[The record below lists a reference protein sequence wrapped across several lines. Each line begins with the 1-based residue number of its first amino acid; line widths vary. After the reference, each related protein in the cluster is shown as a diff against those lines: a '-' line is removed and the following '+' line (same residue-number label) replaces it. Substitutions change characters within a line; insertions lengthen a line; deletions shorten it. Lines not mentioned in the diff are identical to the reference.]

1 MKVLVAGRGFIGK
14 NIVSKLR
21 DNHEVKTLDKN
32 PGATYQQDITE
43 PFDIQESFDILV
55 HTIGLAPGLHSPRSY
70 RSVHVEGTEN
80 LLDAV
85 KCDKVIFVSALG
97 AGEVDHSFFKTK
109 KKAEQIVSQ
118 THNYTIIRPSTVYG
132 EGNKILDLMR
142 NTAPLMIFP
151 NMKAETQ
158 PIHVEDVTEIIEKS
172 LENFNKETLKIAGPE
187 TMKIAD
193 IAEKL
198 YGEKGFP
205 CIRVP
210 VPSWF
215 QKSLLTALT
224 PLPGPFNK
232 EDYRLLTQE
241 NTTMANDAEDILENL
256 REI

>member
-43 PFDIQESFDILV
+43 PFDIQESFDVLI
-55 HTIGLAPGLHSPRSY
+55 HTIGLAPRLHSAKSY

-80 LLDAV
+80 LLGAV
-85 KCDKVIFVSALG
+85 KSEKVIFVSALG
-97 AGEVDHSFFKTK
+97 AGEVNHSFFKTK
-109 KKAEQIVSQ
+109 KKAEQTVLQ

-132 EGNKILDLMR
+132 RGNRILDLIR
-142 NTAPLMIFP
+142 KTALLMIFP
-151 NMKAETQ
+151 NIKAETQ
-158 PIHVEDVTEIIEKS
+158 PIQVEDVAEIIEKS
-172 LENFNKETLKIAGPE
+172 LENFNKETLKIGGPE
-187 TMKIAD
+187 TVKIAD

-210 VPSWF
+210 GPLWL

-224 PLPGPFNK
+224 PLPGPINK
-232 EDYRLLTQE
+232 EDYRLLNQE
-241 NTTMANDAEDILENL
+241 NTTTANDAEDILENL

>member
-43 PFDIQESFDILV
+43 SFDIQEGFDVLI
-55 HTIGLAPGLHSPRSY
+55 HTIGLAPGLHSAESY

-85 KCDKVIFVSALG
+85 KCEKVIFVSALG

-109 KKAEQIVSQ
+109 KKAEQTVSQ

-132 EGNKILDLMR
+132 RGNRILDLIR
-142 NTAPLMIFP
+142 KTAPLMIFP
-151 NMKAETQ
+151 DIKAETQ
-158 PIHVEDVTEIIEKS
+158 PIHVEDVSEIIEKS
-172 LENFNKETLKIAGPE
+172 LDSFKKETLKIGGPE
-187 TMKIAD
+187 TMKID
-193 IAEKL
+193 EIAEKL
-198 YGEKGFP
+198 YGQKGFP

-210 VPSWF
+210 VPLWI
-215 QKSLLTALT
+215 QKALLTALT

-232 EDYRLLTQE
+232 EDYRLLNQE